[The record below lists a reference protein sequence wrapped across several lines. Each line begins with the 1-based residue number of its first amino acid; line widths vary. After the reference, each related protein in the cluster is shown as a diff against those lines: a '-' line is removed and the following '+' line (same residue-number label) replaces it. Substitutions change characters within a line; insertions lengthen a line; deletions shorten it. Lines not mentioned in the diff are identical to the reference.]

1 MCGYGIAPLSGSTVG
16 VPEGIC
22 RAYVYSTPTLADLD
36 HDGKLEVIAA
46 TSVGFIYVLD
56 AMGELKPGWPV
67 QMGEI
72 QAQVAVADVN
82 GDGFLELFA
91 VDTRGSI
98 ASFDRNGTLLWDVHM
113 RTPITQA
120 PSFGDVNG
128 DGRLDAVFGSG
139 AGEVF
144 ALDAATGAALHAC
157 APARGGGVHVHAGP
171 PAALFI
177 GHWRVWACNARVT
190 CLYPVG
196 PHGGLRLGTRRGCS
210 VSTLTTQGAGMCS
223 IDSAARHDEASGSGC
238 GGLCGPE
245 LQLAAES
252 ECLPEAGATMAE

>member
-1 MCGYGIAPLSGSTVG
+1 MFGYGVTYLPVVSTR
-16 VPEGIC
+16 ECMC

-56 AMGELKPGWPV
+56 SMGEVRPGWPV

-91 VDTRGSI
+91 ADTRGSI
-98 ASFDRNGTLLWDVHM
+98 AAFDRNGTLLWDVHM
-113 RTPITQA
+113 RTPVTQA
-120 PSFGDVNG
+120 PAFGDVNG

-144 ALDAATGAALHAC
+144 ALDAASGVAPHAAC
-157 APARGGGVHVHAGP
+157 AHAGCFARMHVHVSP
-171 PAALFI
+171 PAI
-177 GHWRVWACNARVT
+177 GVC
-190 CLYPVG
+190 
-196 PHGGLRLGTRRGCS
+196 
-210 VSTLTTQGAGMCS
+210 
-223 IDSAARHDEASGSGC
+223 
-238 GGLCGPE
+238 
-245 LQLAAES
+245 
-252 ECLPEAGATMAE
+252 